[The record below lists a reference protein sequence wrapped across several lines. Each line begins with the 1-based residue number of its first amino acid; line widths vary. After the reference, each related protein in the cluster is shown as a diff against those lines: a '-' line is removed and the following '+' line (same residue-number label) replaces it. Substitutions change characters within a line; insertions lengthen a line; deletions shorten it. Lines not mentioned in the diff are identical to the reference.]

1 MLGLPPEGN
10 IFLHILL
17 GGGFKYYI
25 AFESRHQ
32 HGAIAK
38 TGGFK
43 YFFIFTPIWGNDP
56 IWLILA
62 ILVTSIPGFS
72 RDFLLIFF
80 SPSIGK
86 PEHHRL
92 KSTVKYGI
100 C

>member
-25 AFESRHQ
+25 AYESRHQ

-56 IWLILA
+56 I
-62 ILVTSIPGFS
+62 
-72 RDFLLIFF
+72 
-80 SPSIGK
+80 
-86 PEHHRL
+86 
-92 KSTVKYGI
+92 
-100 C
+100 